1 MNRLRVRVGQRVCR
15 LGAGPDIDEVVDR
28 AIAVAT
34 GSPPIDRDCV
44 GADVAVVW
52 FRRGDGDLDTVLAR
66 LADTVTELELVWLF
80 TPAVGCPGHLGD
92 GQVLAAARRAEMFA
106 EPGVM
111 ARPRWT
117 GTRLHPA

>member
-28 AIAVAT
+28 AIAVAA
-34 GSPPIDRDCV
+34 GGPLVDGDCV

-52 FRRGDGDLDTVLAR
+52 FRRGDGDLDTLLAR
-66 LADTVTELELVWLF
+66 LADTVTELVWLF
-80 TPAVGCPGHLGD
+80 TPAAGQPGHLGD
-92 GQVLAAARRAEMFA
+92 EHILAAARRAEMFA

>member
-1 MNRLRVRVGQRVCR
+1 MNRLRVRAGQRVCR
-15 LGAGPDIDEVVDR
+15 LGASADIDEVVDR

-34 GSPPIDRDCV
+34 GSPPVDGDCSE
-44 GADVAVVW
+44 AAVAVVW
-52 FRRGDGDLDTVLAR
+52 FRRGDGDLGALLTR
-66 LADTVTELELVWLF
+66 LADTVTELVWLF
-80 TPAVGCPGHLGD
+80 TPAAGQPGHLGD
-92 GQVLAAARRAEMFA
+92 EHILAAARRAEMFA